1 MWTLAMFSF
10 GSVAIDCEQTG
21 ADGVIYME
29 RESFHATLTQLLL
42 FPRENLVT
50 PEAETLVLG
59 TFIVMKGKPSP
70 SYRCL
75 EGKHRTKDGAFWVC

>member
-1 MWTLAMFSF
+1 MFSF
-10 GSVAIDCEQTG
+10 GSTAIDCEQRG

-29 RESFHATLTQLLL
+29 RGSFHATPTQLML
-42 FPRENLVT
+42 FPRENLGT

-59 TFIVMKGKPSP
+59 TFIVMKGKAPQ

-75 EGKHRTKDGAFWVC
+75 EGKHRTKDGTF